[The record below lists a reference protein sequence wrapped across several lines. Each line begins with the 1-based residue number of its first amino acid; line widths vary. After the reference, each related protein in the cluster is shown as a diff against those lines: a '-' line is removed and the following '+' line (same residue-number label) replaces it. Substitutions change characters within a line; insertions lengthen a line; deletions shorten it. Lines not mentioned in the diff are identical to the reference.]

1 MSKRYIATSVYK
13 RQKFSSGV
21 SPKLK
26 QLAIDFGWGLLA
38 GFVMFAPAFAVGL
51 GWVKG

>member
-1 MSKRYIATSVYK
+1 MSKRYIAASVYK
-13 RQKFSSGV
+13 QQKFSSGV

-38 GFVMFAPAFAVGL
+38 GFVMFAPSLCVAL